1 MKELDMNGINVNTK
15 EHERMIL
22 LNINSQSLKE
32 LNMNVTSVNTNL
44 RYRDIWNQSMK
55 ELIINVTNVSVKLHG
70 TYLMDHIK

>member
-32 LNMNVTSVNTNL
+32 LNMNVTSFNTNL
-44 RYRDIWNQSMK
+44 RYRDI
-55 ELIINVTNVSVKLHG
+55 
-70 TYLMDHIK
+70 